1 MKQYIKHLFILAL
14 GMISLSS
21 CVNHHVATKTF
32 FKTDEV
38 RLEMSMQD
46 MEYLGTVTV
55 NAEYKTYLGI
65 FTKGLTINDQLY
77 DTRNYTKTH
86 LANVSSSQYSKFITK
101 ALYKVTDTYA
111 DADYVIPTSHKK
123 DVEHMIG
130 GRIIKESL
138 TLKVYRLK

>member
-1 MKQYIKHLFILAL
+1 MKQYMKPLFILAL
-14 GMISLSS
+14 AIVGLSS
-21 CVNHHVATKTF
+21 CVTHHAANKTF

-38 RLEMSMQD
+38 RLEMNMLD

-55 NAEYKTYLGI
+55 EAEYKTYLGI
-65 FTKGLTINDQLY
+65 FKKGLTINGVPY
-77 DTRNYTKTH
+77 DSRNYTTTH
-86 LANVSSSQYSKFITK
+86 LANVPSSAYSRFITK
-101 ALYKVTDTYA
+101 ALYKVTDTYEEV
-111 DADYVIPTSHKK
+111 DYVIPTSHKK